1 MVEQVNGGGRW
12 TNFSTFCNR
21 LILRNL
27 QMLNNLQLKILL
39 RIALVLG
46 RLDDF
51 SNIFAVDDVPASLYE
66 FKAAKVRQRAR
77 KK

>member
-1 MVEQVNGGGRW
+1 MD
-12 TNFSTFCNR
+12 FSTLCNR

-39 RIALVLG
+39 RNALVLG

-51 SNIFAVDDVPASLYE
+51 KTLFAAGDVPASLYNLKVE
-66 FKAAKVRQRAR
+66 KVRQRAG
-77 KK
+77 KKRSSKLF